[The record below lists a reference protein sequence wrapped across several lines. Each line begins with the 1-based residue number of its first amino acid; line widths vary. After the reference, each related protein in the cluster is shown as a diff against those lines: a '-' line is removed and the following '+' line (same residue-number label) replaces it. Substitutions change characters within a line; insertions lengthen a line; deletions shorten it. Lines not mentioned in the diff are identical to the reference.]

1 MKTYKAFTAIILFM
15 IIAFSTLIPAT
26 ATQERNDDYD
36 FLLESGFSSDYLDG
50 LSDEMLKKMAE
61 IVTQKS
67 GAETIS
73 DFDYLL
79 SCGYP
84 EELLKA
90 VSDSAME
97 HIASLIEDN
106 EVSRVDYETENSTGI
121 EDVTLK
127 RATAQLKNKE
137 TDKIAG
143 ELICLYWEWP
153 ENKPLIREED
163 YISVMWNKDAFC
175 YKADSFYAEDYWR
188 QNKEDAWTVSDTYT
202 KLAHADMKG
211 IGHWTDLDSFK
222 NHVGGVMVFKLK
234 PTSPIEANKEY
245 KNVLNIYYEHKTEQT
260 AMAVLCC
267 LLFLIVLFV
276 VLVITKKRR
285 QRKGKI

>member
-1 MKTYKAFTAIILFM
+1 MKSFKAFTTIILCM
-15 IIAFSTLIPAT
+15 IIVFSALVPAT
-26 ATQERNDDYD
+26 ASQERNDDYD
-36 FLLESGFSSDYLDG
+36 LLLKSGFSKDYLDG
-50 LSDEMLKKMAE
+50 LNDEMLRKMAE
-61 IVTQKS
+61 SAIKKS
-67 GAETIS
+67 GAEAIS

-84 EELLKA
+84 EELLKT
-90 VSDSAME
+90 VSDSVLE
-97 HIASLIEDN
+97 HIVSLIGNN
-106 EVSRVDYETENSTGI
+106 EVSHVDYKTANSICG
-121 EDVTLK
+121 EDVVLK
-127 RATAQLKNKE
+127 RATAQLKNNE

-163 YISVMWNKDAFC
+163 YISVMWNKDVFC

-188 QNKEDAWTVSDTYT
+188 QNEEDAWAVSDSYT

-222 NHVGGVMVFKLK
+222 NQIGGVMIFKLK
-234 PTSPIEANKEY
+234 PTGPIEANKEY
-245 KNVLNIYYEHKTEQT
+245 NNVLDIYYEHKTQQT
-260 AMAVLCC
+260 EVAVLSS
-267 LLFLIVLFV
+267 LLFLIILSIVLM
-276 VLVITKKRR
+276 ISKKRR